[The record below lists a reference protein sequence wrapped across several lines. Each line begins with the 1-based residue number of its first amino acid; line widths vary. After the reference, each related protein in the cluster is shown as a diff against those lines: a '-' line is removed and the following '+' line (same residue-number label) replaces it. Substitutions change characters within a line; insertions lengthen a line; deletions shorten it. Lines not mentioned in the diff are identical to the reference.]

1 MAPVSQNSNLKKKLN
16 KKIPR
21 EEEVRASSKE
31 IESFE
36 FDPGSE
42 EEDDRSQSSDPE
54 DELSSSSASSDGEP
68 LADDFLGGSDDSE
81 EVEELGSD
89 SDESDLEAKS
99 RAIDEAKA
107 RAEEEAQEE
116 LQLNIKGE
124 SDEFILPTKE
134 ELEDEAQQPPNLQN
148 IHRRINEI
156 VRVLSN
162 FKSLRQEGASRKDY
176 INQLKIDIMSYYGYN
191 EFLIET
197 FMEIF
202 PAVELIELL
211 EAFEK
216 GRPECLRT
224 NTLKTR
230 RRDLAGVLINRGVN
244 LDPIGKWSK
253 VGLVIYDSQVPIG
266 ATPEYLAGHYMK
278 QAASSFLPV
287 MALAPQEKER
297 IVDMAAAPGGKITY
311 IAALMKNTGIIY
323 ANEFKESRLKSLTAN
338 IHRMG
343 VTNTIICNYDGK
355 EIPKVLGLNSVDRVL
370 LDAPCTG
377 TGVISKE
384 QSIKTSKTIEDVQT
398 RVFLQKQLILAAI
411 DLVDAKSK
419 TGGYIVYS
427 TCSML
432 VHENEAII
440 DYALKKRDVKVVP
453 CGLDFGRPGFIRF
466 REHRFHPS
474 LEKTRRFYP
483 HVNNMEGFFVAK
495 LKKLSNSKPA
505 TSQPKKEAERKTEAA
520 AITNDNDSE
529 ILNGNPEEPTITQA
543 VKKNKESNTAIRNAG
558 RYAGKKIK
566 PTGGKKN
573 HWKTPPASV
582 DQAKKKRK
590 FSSNEKNGPRIKRR
604 KPHQKG
610 GLGNMKE
617 T

>member
-1 MAPVSQNSNLKKKLN
+1 MAPMSQSSKLKKKLN
-16 KKIPR
+16 KNILRK
-21 EEEVRASSKE
+21 EDAHAASKE
-31 IESFE
+31 IESLE
-36 FDPGSE
+36 FDPGS
-42 EEDDRSQSSDPE
+42 EEDDRSQSSDSD
-54 DELSSSSASSDGEP
+54 DELSSSGASSDGEP
-68 LADDFLGGSDDSE
+68 LADDFLGGSEDSE

-124 SDEFILPTKE
+124 SDEFRLPTKE
-134 ELEDEAQQPPNLQN
+134 ELEEEAQQPPNLQN

-176 INQLKIDIMSYYGYN
+176 INQLKTDIMSYYGYN

-197 FMEIF
+197 FVEIF

-297 IVDMAAAPGGKITY
+297 IVDMA
-311 IAALMKNTGIIY
+311 
-323 ANEFKESRLKSLTAN
+323 
-338 IHRMG
+338 
-343 VTNTIICNYDGK
+343 
-355 EIPKVLGLNSVDRVL
+355 
-370 LDAPCTG
+370 
-377 TGVISKE
+377 
-384 QSIKTSKTIEDVQT
+384 
-398 RVFLQKQLILAAI
+398 
-411 DLVDAKSK
+411 
-419 TGGYIVYS
+419 
-427 TCSML
+427 
-432 VHENEAII
+432 
-440 DYALKKRDVKVVP
+440 
-453 CGLDFGRPGFIRF
+453 
-466 REHRFHPS
+466 
-474 LEKTRRFYP
+474 
-483 HVNNMEGFFVAK
+483 
-495 LKKLSNSKPA
+495 
-505 TSQPKKEAERKTEAA
+505 
-520 AITNDNDSE
+520 
-529 ILNGNPEEPTITQA
+529 
-543 VKKNKESNTAIRNAG
+543 
-558 RYAGKKIK
+558 
-566 PTGGKKN
+566 
-573 HWKTPPASV
+573 
-582 DQAKKKRK
+582 
-590 FSSNEKNGPRIKRR
+590 
-604 KPHQKG
+604 
-610 GLGNMKE
+610 
-617 T
+617 